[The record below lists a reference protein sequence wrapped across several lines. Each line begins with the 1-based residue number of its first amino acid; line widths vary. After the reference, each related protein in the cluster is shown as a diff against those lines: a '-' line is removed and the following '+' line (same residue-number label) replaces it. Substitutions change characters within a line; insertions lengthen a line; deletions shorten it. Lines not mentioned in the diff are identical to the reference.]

1 MTEPKT
7 YECRAALVAVALAI
21 AADEP
26 YDMREALA
34 AHTDIPE
41 DRLDF
46 AAHEVGQAV
55 PGLVAL
61 VGALQFLTGGD
72 DDELRKAVTETIGKA
87 GWIDDDK
94 RDLTVRAYAETEEEG
109 DPLLTVKTKLKP
121 LND

>member
-7 YECRAALVAVALAI
+7 YECRAALLAVALAI

-26 YDMREALA
+26 YDIREALA

-46 AAHEVGQAV
+46 AAHEVGQTV
-55 PGLVAL
+55 PGLAGL
-61 VGALQFLTGGD
+61 VGALQFLIGD
-72 DDELRKAVTETIGKA
+72 DEEELVEAITETIGKA
-87 GWIDDDK
+87 GWTDDDK
-94 RDLTVRAYAETEEEG
+94 RDLTVRAYLEEEEG

-121 LND
+121 LSD